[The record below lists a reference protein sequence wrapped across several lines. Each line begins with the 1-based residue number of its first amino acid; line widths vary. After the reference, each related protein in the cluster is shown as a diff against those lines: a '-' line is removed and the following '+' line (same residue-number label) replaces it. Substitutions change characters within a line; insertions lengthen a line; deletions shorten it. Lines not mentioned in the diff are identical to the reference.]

1 MTESDYNNHVK
12 FGTSTWTYEGW
23 TGTVYNRS
31 YTKKNFKQTCLEEY
45 AEYPYFSTVGI
56 DHTFYGP
63 ASDDILKR
71 YAAQLPEGFECLSK
85 VWERITI
92 PKYSKNKRYG
102 KLAGEPN
109 PDYLNA
115 DLFKDAVLPQYERS
129 FAGHTGPFIFQ
140 FQTQYP
146 QRAKGDDDHTDERSL
161 GEIFTEELDRFL
173 GSVPA
178 DFRYSVE
185 VRNREFLTP
194 DYFDMLRSHNV
205 SHVFNH
211 WTNMPS
217 IGEQRYLSGSIT
229 ADHIIARILTPL
241 GLAYKQAV
249 DSFFPY
255 NEVKKPIQS
264 MRKDVAQLAIEAVD
278 LKKKAY
284 AIVNNRAEGNAP
296 GTIEAIDAMIR
307 GQIG

>member
-1 MTESDYNNHVK
+1 MTESDYKDHVK

-23 TGTVYNRS
+23 IGTVYNRP
-31 YTKKNFKQTCLEEY
+31 YTKKNFKQTCLGEY

-63 ASDDILKR
+63 ASDDILKK
-71 YAAQLPEGFECLSK
+71 YASQLPEGFECLSK

-115 DLFKDAVLPQYERS
+115 DLFKEVVLPPYERS

-146 QRAKGDDDHTDERSL
+146 QSVKGDDQKDERSS
-161 GEIFTEELDRFL
+161 GEIFTENLDRFL
-173 GSVPA
+173 KLLPA

-185 VRNREFLTP
+185 VRNSEFLTP
-194 DYFDMLRSHNV
+194 EYFDMLRSHNV

-211 WTNMPS
+211 WTHMPS
-217 IGEQRYLSGSIT
+217 IGEQRSLSGSIT
-229 ADHIIARILTPL
+229 ADHIVARILTPL

-255 NEVKKPIQS
+255 KEVKKPIRS
-264 MRKDVAQLAIEAVD
+264 MREDVAQLAIEAIN
-278 LKKKAY
+278 LKKQAY

-307 GQIG
+307 GHIE

>member
-1 MTESDYNNHVK
+1 MTESEYKNYVK

-23 TGTVYNRS
+23 TGTVYNRP

-45 AEYPYFSTVGI
+45 AEYPFFSTVGI

-71 YAAQLPEGFECLSK
+71 YASQLPEGFECLSK

-146 QRAKGDDDHTDERSL
+146 QRTKGDDDQTDEKSL
-161 GEIFTEELDRFL
+161 SEIFSEELDRFL
-173 GSVPA
+173 KMLPTN
-178 DFRYSVE
+178 FRYSVE
-185 VRNREFLTP
+185 VRNREFLTSE
-194 DYFDMLRSHNV
+194 YFDMLRSHNV

-217 IGEQRYLSGSIT
+217 IGEQRSLSGSIT
-229 ADHIIARILTPL
+229 ADHIVARILTPL

-249 DSFFPY
+249 DNFFPY

-264 MRKDVAQLAIEAVD
+264 MRKDVARLAIEAVD

-307 GQIG
+307 GQIE

>member
-1 MTESDYNNHVK
+1 MTESDYKNHVK

-23 TGTVYNRS
+23 MGTVYNRP

-71 YAAQLPEGFECLSK
+71 YASQLPEGFECLSK

-92 PKYSKNKRYG
+92 PRYSKNKRYG

-146 QRAKGDDDHTDERSL
+146 QSVKGDDDQSDEKSS
-161 GEIFTEELDRFL
+161 GEIFTEDLDGFL
-173 GSVPA
+173 NLLPT
-178 DFRYSVE
+178 DFRYAVE

-194 DYFDMLRSHNV
+194 EYFDMLRSHNV

-217 IGEQRYLSGSIT
+217 IGEQRSIPGSIT
-229 ADHIIARILTPL
+229 ADHIVVRILTPL
-241 GLAYKQAV
+241 GLAYKEAV
-249 DSFFPY
+249 DTFFPY
-255 NEVKKPIQS
+255 KEVQKPIVS
-264 MRKDVAQLAIEAVD
+264 MRSDVAELVIEAIN

-307 GQIG
+307 NDIE

>member
-1 MTESDYNNHVK
+1 MTESDYKNHVK

-23 TGTVYNRS
+23 TGTVYNRP

-71 YAAQLPEGFECLSK
+71 YASQLPEGFECLSK

-102 KLAGEPN
+102 ELAGEPN

-146 QRAKGDDDHTDERSL
+146 QRTNREDDRTDEKSS
-161 GEIFTEELDRFL
+161 GEIFTEELDKFL
-173 GSVPA
+173 KLLPA

-194 DYFDMLRSHNV
+194 EYFDMLRSHNV

-217 IGEQRYLSGSIT
+217 IGEQSSLSGSIT
-229 ADHIIARILTPL
+229 ADHIVVRILTPL

-255 NEVKKPIQS
+255 KQVKKPIQS
-264 MRKDVAQLAIEAVD
+264 MRKDVAQLAIEAIN

-307 GQIG
+307 GEMK

>member
-1 MTESDYNNHVK
+1 M
-12 FGTSTWTYEGW
+12 
-23 TGTVYNRS
+23 GTVYNRP

-71 YAAQLPEGFECLSK
+71 YASQLPEGFECLSK

-92 PKYSKNKRYG
+92 PRYSKNKRYG

-140 FQTQYP
+140 FQTLYTQSV
-146 QRAKGDDDHTDERSL
+146 KGDDDQNNERSL
-161 GEIFTEELDRFL
+161 AEIFTEDLDRFL
-173 GSVPA
+173 ESVPT
-178 DFRYSVE
+178 DFRYAVE

-194 DYFDMLRSHNV
+194 EYFDMLRSHNV

-217 IGEQRYLSGSIT
+217 IGEQRSIPGSIT
-229 ADHIIARILTPL
+229 ADHIVVRILTPL
-241 GLAYKQAV
+241 GLAYKEAV
-249 DSFFPY
+249 DTFFPY
-255 NEVKKPIQS
+255 KEVQKPIVS
-264 MRKDVAQLAIEAVD
+264 MRSDVAELAIEAIN

-307 GQIG
+307 NDIE